1 MKRGFFLGVYGVS
14 MLAASLVIAA
24 APASALGAKRM
35 VLAED
40 FSNAG

>member
-1 MKRGFFLGVYGVS
+1 MKRGYFLGVYGVGL
-14 MLAASLVIAA
+14 LAGSLVIAA

-40 FSNAG
+40 FSNTG